1 MVSHFCHVHT
11 AVGDVGVT
19 PLLVLTTFSVT
30 TLGARYLTS
39 SASVSGRSSF
49 RPTSNS
55 LSRAGTDTPSCFA
68 FFLKKMHTS
77 TCVRTHT
84 HMHTFFESHE
94 CAFSLGF
101 LCRPLYYLPVTPIF
115 KYSFFP
121 LFILI
126 FCYIPFLFIHFSSG
140 NLSAS
145 EVIPLA

>member
-49 RPTSNS
+49 RPTSNF

-68 FFLKKMHTS
+68 IFQKKNTHKHMCAH
-77 TCVRTHT
+77 THT
-84 HMHTFFESHE
+84 CTHSLSHMNALSHLDSCADRSITFQ
-94 CAFSLGF
+94 SL
-101 LCRPLYYLPVTPIF
+101 LYLNIH
-115 KYSFFP
+115 SFPFP
-121 LFILI
+121 F
-126 FCYIPFLFIHFSSG
+126 
-140 NLSAS
+140 
-145 EVIPLA
+145 